1 MGLQRTLRTSQP
13 CLALAKTRE
22 VELTGKIN
30 LSAKIIRLIIFP
42 KECLASVN
50 SKTATKCTKK
60 KKKTLRNT
68 QSQRKTSK
76 REAFSYKLKT

>member
-1 MGLQRTLRTSQP
+1 MGLQRILRTSQP

-60 KKKTLRNT
+60 KKTLRNT